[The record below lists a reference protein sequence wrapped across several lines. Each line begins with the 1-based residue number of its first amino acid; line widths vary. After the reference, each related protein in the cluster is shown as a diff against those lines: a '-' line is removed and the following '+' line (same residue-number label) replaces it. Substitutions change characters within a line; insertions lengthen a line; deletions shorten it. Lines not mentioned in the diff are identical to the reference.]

1 MFNIMLPLPSPS
13 CPSLPFPS
21 FIAII
26 IAILII
32 SFISV
37 AIFIIIIIVIII
49 MSIIISDAD
58 ESGDLDVEEFVRGIG
73 VLRREDNGTHLLKMA
88 NELKSLKH
96 AIKALPGAHR

>member
-32 SFISV
+32 NFISV

-49 MSIIISDAD
+49 NSIIISDAD

-73 VLRREDNGTHLLKMA
+73 VLRRGGQQ
-88 NELKSLKH
+88 H
-96 AIKALPGAHR
+96 APAQHGK